1 MKVAKQEFQKV
12 LAMGRHILNVDMSE
26 DKYTLRLDGKII
38 NTDFGQIKNK
48 SLEYLFV
55 GLASIED
62 KVFAEGIIVQSGDI
76 EGKINLDAKEFLN
89 ICCKRYEQLATKNL
103 ILQDFCYKTKK
114 QLEEIAK
121 DTPEF
126 EF

>member
-1 MKVAKQEFQKV
+1 MEEKYQKV
-12 LAMGRHILNVDMSE
+12 LAMDRHVLNVDISE
-26 DKYTLRLDGKII
+26 NKYTLRLDGKII
-38 NTDFGQIKNK
+38 KTGLGQVKNK
-48 SLEYLFV
+48 PLEYLFL
-55 GLASIED
+55 GLASIKD
-62 KVFAEGIIVQSGDI
+62 KIFAEGIIVQSGDI
-76 EGKINLDAKEFLN
+76 KGETNLDAKEFLN
-89 ICCKRYEQLATKNL
+89 ICCKKYEQLATKNL